1 LAYLHNAIDQLRGE
15 ASTLSFF
22 SKGAYRNGMIIRIS
36 GGGLT
41 EFGGHFHN
49 ENSFSS
55 ILDIPGIIVI
65 YPSNGPDY
73 AKLFRTVRHLAKEG
87 RVVLII
93 EPIKCYALKSFGAKN
108 IPWTFPYPE
117 AHERMEL
124 NEIISYGSDCKR
136 RKQLPSPNE
145 SNLAIVS
152 YGNGLRLSLEAAR
165 LLEEK
170 HGIKGITIFDVPC
183 LRGAE
188 LSLPKVLKD
197 FKYVLFA
204 DECRFSGCISM
215 EWIASLTT
223 HNNQYKNP
231 EIKQQIGLVSAS
243 DSFIPLGPAALVPD
257 LYLSENKIIGQA
269 LALLKKK

>member
-1 LAYLHNAIDQLRGE
+1 
-15 ASTLSFF
+15 
-22 SKGAYRNGMIIRIS
+22 MIIRIS

-65 YPSNGPDY
+65 YPSNGADY
-73 AKLFRTVRHLAKEG
+73 VKLFRTVRDLAKQG
-87 RVVLII
+87 RIVLII

-108 IPWTFPYPE
+108 IPWTFPYPQP
-117 AHERMEL
+117 HERMEL
-124 NEIISYGSDCKR
+124 NEIISYGSNCQKKEDGTAKD
-136 RKQLPSPNE
+136 

-170 HGIKGITIFDVPC
+170 HGVKGITIFDVPC
-183 LRGAE
+183 LRGTE
-188 LSLPKVLKD
+188 NNLPKLLQD

-204 DECRFSGCISM
+204 DECRFSGCISS
-215 EWIASLTT
+215 EWIASLTIF
-223 HNNQYKNP
+223 NNKYK
-231 EIKQQIGLVSAS
+231 KSDFQQRIGLVAAS

-257 LYLSENKIIGQA
+257 LYLSENKIIQKA
-269 LALLKKK
+269 LALLES